1 LHEIL
6 EFEITSSEKLFCQ
19 EEISPQTYRAVG
31 MGRASVA
38 FPVLLA
44 LVGPTVVAS
53 FLTPAIGQRVLSH
66 SATAHRRR
74 SLSNGGGLKMLQGN
88 AGEVA
93 VAGFLAFNVAYV
105 AQLLN
110 KPRSIFFCFQLQLVL
125 ISLPCHH
132 PCSWARG

>member
-1 LHEIL
+1 MLQVWREQI
-6 EFEITSSEKLFCQ
+6 
-19 EEISPQTYRAVG
+19 RAVG

-66 SATAHRRR
+66 SATAHRR
-74 SLSNGGGLKMLQGN
+74 LSNGWGLKMLEGN
-88 AGEVA
+88 AGEIA
-93 VAGFLAFNVAYV
+93 VAGFLAFNMAYV

-110 KPRSIFFCFQLQLVL
+110 KPRSKIPCFQLQLVL
-125 ISLPCHH
+125 IFLSLSPCITIRV
-132 PCSWARG
+132 PGRVAEGRAAAEAA

>member
-1 LHEIL
+1 
-6 EFEITSSEKLFCQ
+6 
-19 EEISPQTYRAVG
+19 

-93 VAGFLAFNVAYV
+93 VPGFLAFNVAYV

-125 ISLPCHH
+125 IFTSLSP
-132 PCSWARG
+132 SVFLGARLRGAQRLKLPKEDL